1 LRIISLFIISLLLF
15 PSVKKFYVFADFQ
28 LNREAISN
36 AFCENIQ
43 SDENCKGTC
52 HLIKEI
58 KKESAEKN
66 KSPFTAIDHFKY
78 ELFFFSEKRT
88 DNHLVF
94 SKKPAFVFL
103 PGSEFN
109 IPLEG
114 VFRPPQ
120 QA

>member
-1 LRIISLFIISLLLF
+1 M
-15 PSVKKFYVFADFQ
+15 FADFQ
-28 LNREAISN
+28 LNREEISN

-58 KKESAEKN
+58 KKEGTEKN
-66 KSPFTAIDHFKY
+66 KSPFTAADNFKY
-78 ELFFFSEKRT
+78 ELFFFHEKRT
-88 DNHLVF
+88 DSQLVF
-94 SKKPAFVFL
+94 SKKTLFVFV
-103 PGSEFN
+103 PKFDFN

-114 VFRPPQ
+114 VFHPPK